1 MAFIIDWVAVYCY
14 SYSSTSLKRQQGKQ
28 KGRNSFLEAR
38 MKIFT
43 IQTED
48 FEGYHQ
54 FPLFDIGAEK
64 LLCLFELR
72 YEQHILGKMYEGRT
86 TRNDFMVYLSS
97 IYRSDEAVGTG
108 IIF

>member
-1 MAFIIDWVAVYCY
+1 MYCY
-14 SYSSTSLKRQQGKQ
+14 SYSSTSLKSQQGKQ

-54 FPLFDIGAEK
+54 FPLLDIEAEK

-72 YEQHILGKMYEGRT
+72 YQQHILGKKYEGRRT
-86 TRNDFMVYLSS
+86 TPNDFMVYLSS
-97 IYRSDEAVGTG
+97 IYRSEEVRTG
-108 IIF
+108 IIFCKASLRP

>member
-1 MAFIIDWVAVYCY
+1 MYCY
-14 SYSSTSLKRQQGKQ
+14 SYSSTSLKSQQGKQ
-28 KGRNSFLEAR
+28 KGRNYFLEAR

-54 FPLFDIGAEK
+54 FPLLDIEAEK

-72 YEQHILGKMYEGRT
+72 YEQHILGKKYEGRRT
-86 TRNDFMVYLSS
+86 TPNDFMVYLSS
-97 IYRSDEAVGTG
+97 IYRSEEVRTG
-108 IIF
+108 IIFCKASLRP